1 MYFVA
6 FQESNMLALI
16 EPLDFLN
23 ILVFFNTLPLA
34 KYFQWKPT
42 YITPGSCEVIW
53 TITMTLY
60 PMICFDYLVRFDLFP
75 GQLVMFSYLLN

>member
-42 YITPGSCEVIW
+42 YITPGSFEVI
-53 TITMTLY
+53 
-60 PMICFDYLVRFDLFP
+60 
-75 GQLVMFSYLLN
+75 